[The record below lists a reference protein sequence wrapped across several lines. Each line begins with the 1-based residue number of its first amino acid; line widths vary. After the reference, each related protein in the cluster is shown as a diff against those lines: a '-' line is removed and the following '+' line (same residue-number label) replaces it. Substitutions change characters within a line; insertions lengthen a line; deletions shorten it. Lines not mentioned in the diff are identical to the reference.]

1 MTVNINQDGAAGAM
15 FVLAGAAGLF
25 FAVGYDFGNLARV
38 GPGFLPTIL
47 SIGLIVLGM
56 MIAVNGLRSGMVVA
70 LPQARPIL
78 TILGGLGMFIALL
91 RPAGLVPAATLAYL
105 FLSFGGGNRR
115 RLEALIV
122 GTVFAIF
129 IAVVFVVGLKL
140 PLQLFWW

>member
-1 MTVNINQDGAAGAM
+1 MNINQDGAAGAM

-56 MIAVNGLRSGMVVA
+56 AIAANGLRSGMVVA

-105 FLSFGGGNRR
+105 FLSFGGGNHR